1 MKRFS
6 AIILRDLRLA
16 FRAGGGT
23 WPSLVFFALI
33 ILDFA
38 LAIGP
43 DIRLLSRIGAPLLWA
58 SALFGVLVSIDRI
71 FQADLEDGSLE
82 ILIATTE
89 YLSLTVL
96 AKAIAHWLGVGLPMT
111 LMAGMLG
118 LLVGLDTM
126 AFGPLLLSL
135 AIGTPALS
143 LVAVLG
149 AAVTAS
155 LKRAGI
161 LASLLVAPLYT
172 PIVIFG
178 VEIARTDAVSGTG
191 AGFPLPALM
200 MLAANTLFMLILA
213 PIAAAHALRFG
224 QN

>member
-43 DIRLLSRIGAPLLWA
+43 DIRLLSRIGAPLLWG

-82 ILIATTE
+82 ILIATSE
-89 YLSLTVL
+89 FLALTVL
-96 AKAIAHWLGVGLPMT
+96 AKAIAHWLSVGLPLT
-111 LMAGMLG
+111 LAAGALG
-118 LLVGLDTM
+118 LLVGLEGA
-126 AFGPLLLSL
+126 AFGPLVVSL

-155 LKRAGI
+155 LKRAGV
-161 LASLLVAPLYT
+161 LASLLVAPFYT
-172 PIVIFG
+172 PVVIFG
-178 VEIARTDAVSGTG
+178 AQIANSGPGSGDTS
-191 AGFPLPALM
+191 LPALLI
-200 MLAANTLFMLILA
+200 LAAFTLFMLILA
-213 PIAAAHALRFG
+213 PIAAAFALRFG